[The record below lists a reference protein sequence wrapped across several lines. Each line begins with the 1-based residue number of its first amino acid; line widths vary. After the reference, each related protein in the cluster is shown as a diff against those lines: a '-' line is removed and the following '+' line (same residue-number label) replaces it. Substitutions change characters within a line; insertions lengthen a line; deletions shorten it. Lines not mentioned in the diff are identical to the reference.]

1 MEISAILCDALFAAV
16 AAIGF
21 AAVSNP
27 PTRSFAGI
35 AILAAL
41 GHATRY
47 ILMEGCGVNI
57 AFASMWAALVIGFGS
72 VLAARPIRVPMT
84 CMSIPAMLPMIPGMY
99 AYKTVFS
106 LIMFM
111 QSLHSPGEGAEYMGA
126 FFLNASVTVCVVFFL
141 AVGVVVPLFIFKRQA
156 TSMTRSRR

>member
-1 MEISAILCDALFAAV
+1 MQLSAILLDALFAAI

-27 PTRSFAGI
+27 KARTFPGI
-35 AILAAL
+35 ALLAAL

-47 ILMEGCGVNI
+47 MLMEGWHLNI
-57 AFASMWAALVIGFGS
+57 AFASLWAALVIGFGS
-72 VLAARPIRVPMT
+72 AFVARPVRCPMT
-84 CMSIPAMLPMIPGMY
+84 CMSIPAMLPMIPGIY

-111 QSLHSPGEGAEYMGA
+111 QALHSPGEGMEYMQA
-126 FFLNASVTVCVVFFL
+126 FFLNGSVTVCVVFFL
-141 AVGVVVPLFIFKRQA
+141 AVGVVVPLFIFKKRA
-156 TSMTRSRR
+156 TSMTRRPQ